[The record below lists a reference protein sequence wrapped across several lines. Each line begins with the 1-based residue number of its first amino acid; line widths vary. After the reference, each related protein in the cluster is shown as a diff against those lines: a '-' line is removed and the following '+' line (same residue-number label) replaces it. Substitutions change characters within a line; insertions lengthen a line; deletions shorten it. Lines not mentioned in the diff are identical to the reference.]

1 MLISCLLL
9 FFLLLF
15 DQLTKYLTELFLNGP
30 VVKEL
35 IPYVLSV
42 TKVYN
47 TGAAWSSFDG
57 ATVFLAI
64 ISLIASLVF
73 VYFFTKNNW
82 KRKKCYSI
90 AITCML
96 AGTYGNFIDRFFA
109 SFFPEYRPGV
119 VDMIIFTPLDTLW
132 EKIIGSSFPIFN
144 VADVCL
150 VIGVIFLVI
159 DILFFQERRAVK

>member
-1 MLISCLLL
+1 MLFHCHHL
-9 FFLLLF
+9 
-15 DQLTKYLTELFLNGP
+15 Y
-30 VVKEL
+30 
-35 IPYVLSV
+35 
-42 TKVYN
+42 
-47 TGAAWSSFDG
+47 
-57 ATVFLAI
+57 
-64 ISLIASLVF
+64 ASRDL
-73 VYFFTKNNW
+73 
-82 KRKKCYSI
+82 RKLHRS
-90 AITCML
+90 
-96 AGTYGNFIDRFFA
+96 FFA